1 MASDNFL
8 GMFGSSKRDR
18 EEEQK
23 AFYAYFDGNHHKLV
37 ENQAKLMAAIKSLT
51 KKIDEMQEKLDS
63 LEQKLEA
70 VPSASNHQSANPV
83 FDTAGYVEAFVSDTP
98 SYDDQYASPYAQP
111 APRQAAAAVPAPFY
125 AWPDDDNGGL
135 VAIDNTMKENA
146 FFRVVPQ
153 SSDQAT
159 VEFND
164 LCVSTYLSDAYNS
177 LSDSFDCI
185 VDNKNPN
192 NLVAENTTTAHLVG
206 DKWYIDGKIR
216 IRFV

>member
-70 VPSASNHQSANPV
+70 VHSASNHQSANPV

-125 AWPDDDNGGL
+125 ANLEGDVFTPLSED
-135 VAIDNTMKENA
+135 MKENA
-146 FFRVVPQ
+146 LFYVQPQ
-153 SSDQAT
+153 TENTAN
-159 VEFND
+159 VEFNK
-164 LCVSTYLSDAYNS
+164 LSVPTYITWGPATFENSFECV
-177 LSDSFDCI
+177 I
-185 VDNKNPN
+185 ENKDPN
-192 NLVAENTTTAHLVG
+192 GIIAENTTTAHLDGGAWV
-206 DKWYIDGKIR
+206 IDGR
-216 IRFV
+216 IRLRFV

>member
-8 GMFGSSKRDR
+8 GMFGSGKRDKD
-18 EEEQK
+18 EEQK
-23 AFYAYFDGNHHKLV
+23 AFYRYLDGNHHKLV
-37 ENQAKLMAAIKSLT
+37 ENQQKLMAAIKSLS
-51 KKIDEMQEKLDS
+51 KKIDELQEKLDAM
-63 LEQKLEA
+63 EQKLDGAPVAQALPSDNA
-70 VPSASNHQSANPV
+70 VYG
-83 FDTAGYVEAFVSDTP
+83 TTGYVEAFVGEP
-98 SYDDQYASPYAQP
+98 SYDDAYASSYAQP
-111 APRQAAAAVPAPFY
+111 APQQAAAPAPAPFY

-135 VAIDNTMKENA
+135 VEIDSTMKENA

-153 SSDQAT
+153 TSDLAT

-164 LCVSTYLSDAYNS
+164 LCVSTYLNDAYNS

-192 NLVAENTTTAHLVG
+192 NLVAENTTTAHLEG
-206 DKWYIDGKIR
+206 GKWYMDGKIR